1 MANCMQLEIV
11 TPDKMLFS
19 SEDVIYIGIRTT
31 DGGMGIEA
39 NHVPVIAS
47 LEIAP
52 LKYRLSD
59 GTEGFVAVCGG
70 FMEVN
75 ANKCTVLATVAEL
88 AVDIDKAVQR
98 KLKCVRKSV
107 WQIKLRIWTSTVLNR
122 HLEEQLLVFRH
133 PVKSVAD

>member
-52 LKYRLSD
+52 LKYSLSD

-88 AVDIDKAVQR
+88 AVDIDKARAEEAKMRAEERLANKTENLDVHRAEQA
-98 KLKCVRKSV
+98 
-107 WQIKLRIWTSTVLNR
+107 LRRAITRLSASSKVGR
-122 HLEEQLLVFRH
+122 
-133 PVKSVAD
+133 

>member
-19 SEDVIYIGIRTT
+19 SEEVVYLGIRTT
-31 DGGMGIEA
+31 DGGIGLEA

-52 LKYRLSD
+52 LKYRLAN
-59 GTEGFVAVCGG
+59 GNEGFVAVCGG
-70 FMEVN
+70 FLEMN

-88 AVDIDKAVQR
+88 DVDIDKARAEEARARAEERLDNKTENLDVHRAEQA
-98 KLKCVRKSV
+98 
-107 WQIKLRIWTSTVLNR
+107 LRRAITRLSASSKIGR
-122 HLEEQLLVFRH
+122 
-133 PVKSVAD
+133 